1 MADINIIP
9 DDNIQEIEVDNA
21 PYQEIVVEQ
30 EVIQSIDVYQEQ
42 SQTVDIEPTECTGG
56 IALDETCPLKA
67 DLEAAVNSKIPKR
80 IGEKL
85 PQAQSLSNMDKLY
98 IESQSNE
105 AQFATLSQ
113 LVDFISSGGT
123 GGGGG
128 TDAVRG
134 ISSIEKTASA
144 GLVDT
149 YTIYF
154 TDETTQTYTVTN
166 GESVSIVSV
175 ITSPSDDGY
184 NIITFSDGSTL
195 TVKNGS
201 KGSRGERGLDGE
213 QGPTGE
219 QGPAGNDYVITEEDY
234 DAIATEAAK
243 KIDIPSSADNG
254 LQMPQIRF
262 GSAIYTN
269 AGKIVNEE
277 NPLKLRVEIV
287 GGGALQVGDRVQIC
301 AKRTYGYKDVNGMP
315 YRKQKLRQQCGYE
328 ITEEDL
334 DKRFLTIST
343 DSVVD
348 GWLFKND
355 RNSTIGGGGEINTLS
370 AFYLRIKR
378 PIYKQVGG
386 DTVEVDAIFS
396 NVITVWKTYNFNT
409 NQVSIK

>member
-1 MADINIIP
+1 MDDINIIP
-9 DDNIQEIEVDNA
+9 DDNVQEIEIANA
-21 PYQEIVVEQ
+21 PDQEIVVEQ
-30 EVIQSIDVYQEQ
+30 EEMQSIEVGQEE
-42 SQTVDIEPTECTGG
+42 SQAIEFESSEECTGG

-67 DLEAAVNSKIPKR
+67 DLEAAVNSKVPKR

-85 PQAQSLSNMDKLY
+85 PQAQSLSKMDKLY
-98 IESQSNE
+98 IESQNND

-113 LVDFISSGGT
+113 LVDFIQSGGA

-134 ISSIEKTASA
+134 ISSIEKTSSA

-166 GESVSIVSV
+166 GESISIVS
-175 ITSPSDDGY
+175 ISTSPSDDGY

-262 GSAIYTN
+262 GNAIYSNMDKT
-269 AGKIVNEE
+269 VNDE
-277 NPLKLRVEIV
+277 NPLNLRVEIV
-287 GGGALQVGDRVQIC
+287 GGGALQVGDSLQIC
-301 AKRTYGYKDVNGMP
+301 AKRTYGYKDINGMP
-315 YRKQKLRQQCGYE
+315 YRKQKLRMQCEYE
-328 ITEEDL
+328 ICEDDL
-334 DKRFLTIST
+334 GKRFLTVT
-343 DSVVD
+343 TNFVQ

-355 RNSTIGGGGEINTLS
+355 RNRSDTNSLS
-370 AFYLRIKR
+370 AFYLRIRR
-378 PIYKQVGG
+378 PIYKETPNGYLP
-386 DTVEVDAIFS
+386 VDAIFS
-396 NVITVWKTYNFNT
+396 NVITVWKAYNQHT
-409 NQVSIK
+409 NELSIK